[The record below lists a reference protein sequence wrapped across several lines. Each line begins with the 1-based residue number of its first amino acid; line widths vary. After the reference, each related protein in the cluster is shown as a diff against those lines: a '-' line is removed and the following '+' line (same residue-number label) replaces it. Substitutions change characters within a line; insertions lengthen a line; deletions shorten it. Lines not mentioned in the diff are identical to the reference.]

1 LPARRPFEISHPFAQ
16 HIDIAPLRVLHLGIG
31 HKRRV
36 SLKRETSC
44 VTSQAASEIMTRR
57 RLDEAVASLVTQA
70 GLESDIP

>member
-36 SLKRETSC
+36 SLKRE
-44 VTSQAASEIMTRR
+44 
-57 RLDEAVASLVTQA
+57 DESA
-70 GLESDIP
+70 